1 MITMVWIVS
10 QTIAFVLVVSLQCT
24 PVDSYWDVRISG
36 KCINS
41 QAFVYAAAG
50 VSIFEDFFIM
60 FLPVWELKALKLDL
74 RKKTALGFMF
84 ALGSL

>member
-1 MITMVWIVS
+1 MITMGWIVS
-10 QTIAFVLVVSLQCT
+10 QTISFVLVVSFQCT
-24 PVDSYWDVRISG
+24 PVDSYWDVTIPG

>member
-1 MITMVWIVS
+1 MITMGWIVS
-10 QTIAFVLVVSLQCT
+10 QTIAFVLVVSFQCT
-24 PVDSYWDVRISG
+24 PVDSYWDVTITG

-41 QAFVYAAAG
+41 QSFVYAAAG